1 VFGVVL
7 ALEPVIAALMGSLF
21 LHEHLSTRSWVAIAL
36 VVTASAGAALEI
48 TRVRAEPPEA

>member
-21 LHEHLSTRSWVAIAL
+21 LHEHLSPRAWAAVAM
-36 VVTASAGAALEI
+36 VVTASAGAAFEVTRHRTEPLE
-48 TRVRAEPPEA
+48 A